1 LAVVFCAEAP
11 LWGLCMLWGGAAEI
25 RVAVISQ
32 PTRDPIRRC
41 LMTGKI
47 TDKLGGKAGRWLV
60 CDGARVKCA
69 RISDAVIDADNLS

>member
-1 LAVVFCAEAP
+1 
-11 LWGLCMLWGGAAEI
+11 
-25 RVAVISQ
+25 
-32 PTRDPIRRC
+32 
-41 LMTGKI
+41 MTGKI